1 MVRLLERIDQVYNRL
16 TVLHQKVV
24 AIWNELLHV
33 RPGYREL
40 DVRFGET
47 FDMFGHVPG
56 NHRVHQLGHTR
67 DNRRLDHVARV
78 STDTGLTTIRENGGF
93 YA

>member
-1 MVRLLERIDQVYNRL
+1 MHSRL
-16 TVLHQKVV
+16 TVLHQEVV
-24 AIWNELLHV
+24 AIWNDLSHV
-33 RPGYREL
+33 RHRGL
-40 DVRFGET
+40 LVVRLGET

-56 NHRVHQLGHTR
+56 NHRVHQLGHAR
-67 DNRRLDHVARV
+67 DNRHLEHVARV